1 MLMVMAMVPV
11 TAVVSSLWHVEV
23 PLRHL
28 EKNTLLIDIY
38 SGFHES
44 IKHAEHRVLV
54 TSYKLLVLSDVRL
67 HVWIICKLLFYCL
80 V

>member
-1 MLMVMAMVPV
+1 MITTVVSM
-11 TAVVSSLWHVEV
+11 TAVVSCLWHVEV

-28 EKNTLLIDIY
+28 KKNTLLIDIY

-54 TSYKLLVLSDVRL
+54 TSYELLVLSDVRL
-67 HVWIICKLLFYCL
+67 HVWIVCKLLFYCL
-80 V
+80 I